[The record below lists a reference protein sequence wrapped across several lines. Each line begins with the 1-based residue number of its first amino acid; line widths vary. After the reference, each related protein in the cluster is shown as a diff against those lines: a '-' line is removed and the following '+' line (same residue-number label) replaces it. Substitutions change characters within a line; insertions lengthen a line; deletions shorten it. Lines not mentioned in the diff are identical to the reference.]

1 MCSVVLSCRGFGL
14 FAELYRFVV
23 VAAKLDFCG
32 IDELNRVVVVTAKL
46 AFCGI
51 YELNR
56 VVVVTA
62 KLAFSC
68 GIDSFLLLSRL
79 NCMAFLRS

>member
-1 MCSVVLSCRGFGL
+1 MQIRSVAMCSVVLSCRGFGL

-46 AFCGI
+46 AF
-51 YELNR
+51 
-56 VVVVTA
+56 
-62 KLAFSC
+62 SC